1 MGTTLLHFNGSI
13 DKIINTGDLIL
24 LDPDVITIGGKS
36 SIAMGGGTTMTPLER
51 WHVYKLAGRRPYADT
66 LKAMLEL
73 GYPSQQCGT
82 NTDCNDH
89 ITGHR
94 VIRIRN
100 SHTLAYFQVMVMSST
115 VVSIPIG
122 FGPSDPGFGFEV
134 SGVHQAAGHW
144 EIHSK
149 AWTTQYLRV
158 I

>member
-1 MGTTLLHFNGSI
+1 
-13 DKIINTGDLIL
+13 
-24 LDPDVITIGGKS
+24 
-36 SIAMGGGTTMTPLER
+36 MGGGTTMTPLER

-94 VIRIRN
+94 V
-100 SHTLAYFQVMVMSST
+100 MVMSST

-149 AWTTQYLRV
+149 AWTTQYLRMKRKEMA
-158 I
+158 ILQGIITCHWSGS